1 MLEISWK
8 VQIRPG
14 YISSAL
20 KDAYKLW
27 KN

>member
-20 KDAYKLW
+20 KDAYKL
-27 KN
+27 